1 MIKFKDILIE
11 SDSEIDNLL
20 LIMNKKKA
28 GTEYRSAL
36 QKLINLAQEKTG
48 HRIYTKRDALEA
60 LDYIE
65 PRIR

>member
-1 MIKFKDILIE
+1 MIKFKDLLNE
-11 SDSEIDNLL
+11 SNSEIDNLL
-20 LIMNKKKA
+20 SIMQKRKA
-28 GTEYRSAL
+28 GTEYKVAL

-48 HRIYTKRDALEA
+48 RQIYTKREALEA